1 VTGQH
6 SNQLNY
12 QPIGPKKQAYAIF
25 RIAKIGILIF
35 YKQNFIKIYYI
46 IKDIFQIKKYHATAK
61 K

>member
-35 YKQNFIKIYYI
+35 YKQNFIKIIVTTTFTNYI
-46 IKDIFQIKKYHATAK
+46 TLLKV
-61 K
+61 